1 MSFINGS
8 KKTSMSL
15 SACLG
20 LDMRV
25 VKKNTFICGTTMNG
39 IVKRRIRNSRMVLS
53 SAAMAWWWALRAV
66 C

>member
-1 MSFINGS
+1 
-8 KKTSMSL
+8 MSL